1 MRISKIVFVS
11 FTDIHSTSFLFVYF
25 ATSGDSSVLNSNFD
39 IFRLWIT
46 SVTASTLVPG
56 VADNPT
62 ILITRFSSAKRFNTC
77 KNKKQ

>member
-1 MRISKIVFVS
+1 M
-11 FTDIHSTSFLFVYF
+11 HSTSFLFVYF

-39 IFRLWIT
+39 MFRFRMT

-62 ILITRFSSAKRFNTC
+62 ILITRFSSAKRFKTCMNT
-77 KNKKQ
+77 KQ